1 MNRKIN
7 ELLEGVRAELESGL
21 EEESQ
26 AGNLGATNEPEI
38 DDAMSKFIAG
48 LVDALLERYEITE
61 DDALMFITGMAE
73 VFKDSGMLPP
83 IPDENDPE
91 VIKSEW
97 LGAAQAGGF
106 ATEVMQAAEEIA
118 TD

>member
-7 ELLEGVRAELESGL
+7 ELLEGVRAELA
-21 EEESQ
+21 EESR
-26 AGNLGATNEPEI
+26 AGDLGAVNEPEI
-38 DDAMSKFIAG
+38 DDAMSKFLVG
-48 LVDALLERYEITE
+48 LVDALLERYEISE
-61 DDALMFITGMAE
+61 DDAMMFITGMAE
-73 VFKDSGMLPP
+73 VFKDSGLLPP
-83 IPDENDPE
+83 IPDDSDPE

-106 ATEVMQAAEEIA
+106 ATEVIQAAEEIA